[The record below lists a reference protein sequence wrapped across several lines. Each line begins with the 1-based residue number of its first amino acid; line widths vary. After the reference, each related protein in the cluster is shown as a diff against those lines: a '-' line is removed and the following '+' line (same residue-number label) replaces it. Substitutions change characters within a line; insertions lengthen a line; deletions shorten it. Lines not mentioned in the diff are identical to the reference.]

1 MERTP
6 RIVKFVRVELKDK
19 PANRCVAHVELMH
32 QSGTACVGTVEGG
45 CAPEAT
51 LMSAAQATA
60 QALLQAVGTGED
72 LLDIAGVEL
81 SQPIGRPTVFASVSA
96 YYFRQRRELVGCC
109 LVDGDP
115 ARAAAL
121 AVLNAT
127 NRFLGIG

>member
-1 MERTP
+1 MDRSP
-6 RIVKFVRVELKDK
+6 RVVKFVSAELKTGPGDK
-19 PANRCVAHVELMH
+19 CVARVELMH
-32 QSGTACVGTVEGG
+32 QSGTALVGSVEGS
-45 CAPEAT
+45 CAE
-51 LMSAAQATA
+51 SAALLSAAKATA

-81 SQPIGRPTVFASVSA
+81 SQPLGRPTVFLAVSA

-109 LVDGDP
+109 LVEGDP
-115 ARAAAL
+115 ARATAL